1 MKNVF
6 LLIYDRIKTVVLKVF
21 SYPYSI
27 AICILCF
34 FLILFIFST
43 KTNLGFLPVATR
55 LVSNMESSDSIRDV
69 MVYKNA
75 NLNPCTRALANQYSY
90 INNYKKQHLAIAQ
103 NFNLYYYAFALIV
116 VIATVASTLLG
127 ILIAR
132 TGWQNQSS
140 SVKSAFVAFFF
151 TASLTGVL
159 MSTFNNAENANKNIS
174 KYFYFTNLQTNIYD
188 AMAVDT
194 ALDSACTNGT
204 LMNIFLE
211 NNKNIKENM
220 NLFLDIKADKIPST
234 PDMSSIGN

>member
-1 MKNVF
+1 MKNIF
-6 LLIYDRIKTVVLKVF
+6 LQLYDRVKALVLRIF

-27 AICILCF
+27 ALSILCF
-34 FLILFIFST
+34 FLLLFLFST
-43 KTNLGFLPVATR
+43 KTNLGFLPAATKLVA
-55 LVSNMESSDSIRDV
+55 NMESSDSIRDV
-69 MVYKNA
+69 MVYKHA
-75 NLNPCTRALANQYSY
+75 DVNPCTKALANQYSY
-90 INNYKKQHLAIAQ
+90 INNYKKQHLEIAQ
-103 NFNLYYYAFALIV
+103 NFNLYYYAFALII
-116 VIATVASTLLG
+116 VISTVASTLLG

-140 SVKSAFVAFFF
+140 SIKSAFIAFFF

-188 AMAVDT
+188 ALAVDT
-194 ALDSACTNGT
+194 SLNRRCVDSS
-204 LMNIFLE
+204 LMRVFWE